1 MESLLFNQSC
11 TIKHCLLRL
20 YESMYY
26 TECHSNAYPDYT
38 AVVAVSY
45 SEDFIYKSMYIHQH
59 IYIYIY
65 VAKYI
70 SALYPS
76 IYSAIT

>member
-59 IYIYIY
+59 IYICC
-65 VAKYI
+65 
-70 SALYPS
+70 
-76 IYSAIT
+76 